1 MAKIGFT
8 KLGLKLNNE
17 IQYIE
22 FNEQTIEVKQYLPV
36 EEKLKLITNVLE
48 LSHDSN
54 NFSNPFKELDI
65 SVNSDA
71 YYEGATINN
80 HAIKVKQYIPIEEKI
95 EIATNVLKNSF
106 DEKNSFANPVK
117 VSVYTTLEIIE
128 KYTNVSFTEKQKENP
143 TKLYDL
149 LVGNGF
155 AAAVIKAIP
164 KPEYNEVL
172 IGIKQTIKS
181 VYEYQNSVLGILE
194 NISQDYSNVKFDVN
208 EIQKQLAETE
218 DLGLVK
224 DIVTKLG

>member
-1 MAKIGFT
+1 MPKIGFT

-36 EEKLKLITNVLE
+36 EEKLELITKVLE

-54 NFSNPFKELDI
+54 NFS
-65 SVNSDA
+65 
-71 YYEGATINN
+71 
-80 HAIKVKQYIPIEEKI
+80 
-95 EIATNVLKNSF
+95 
-106 DEKNSFANPVK
+106 NPVK

-128 KYTNVSFTEKQKENP
+128 KYTNVNFTEKQKENP

-164 KPEYNEVL
+164 EPEYDEIL
-172 IGIKQTIKS
+172 TGIKQTIKS
-181 VYEYQNSVLGILE
+181 VYKYQNSVLGILD
-194 NISQDYSNVKFDVN
+194 NISQDYSNLN
-208 EIQKQLAETE
+208 LEATEIQKKLADPNNME
-218 DLGLVK
+218 LLKG
-224 DIVTKLG
+224 IMTKLG